1 MHYDFIEI
9 GTADFHTEIEK
20 ANPNTRG
27 LSVEPVLYYLNKL
40 PPKPLVHKVLA
51 AISDQDGW
59 ADCYYLPESMIDK
72 HFPGQWEL
80 KGNNAINTYHPQA
93 LHHVQAAGLNPEE
106 IFAHVRVPKFSF
118 QTLADMYQVTSL
130 DLLKTDTEGH
140 DCIILRSV
148 INCIQANKI
157 QIEQIKFESNVLSN
171 AGEVDSVI
179 MSLQKLGYKLLSRGE
194 DTILK
199 NFTCK

>member
-140 DCIILRSV
+140 DCIIMSSYITWTQRTGYFAKEIIFETHHLTPADQ
-148 INCIQANKI
+148 ITTAIQN
-157 QIEQIKFESNVLSN
+157 LS
-171 AGEVDSVI
+171 SI
-179 MSLQKLGYKLLSRGE
+179 GY
-194 DTILK
+194 TIVEHGMNTTMRYSK
-199 NFTCK
+199 

>member
-20 ANPNTRG
+20 AAATTCG

-40 PPKPLVHKVLA
+40 PSQPLVHKVLA

-59 ADCYYLPESMIDK
+59 ADCYYIPEAMIDR

-80 KGNNAINTYHPQA
+80 KGNNAINAYHPQA
-93 LHHVQAAGLNPEE
+93 LHHVQAAGLNPAE

-118 QTLADMYQVTSL
+118 STLAGMYQVTSIN
-130 DLLKTDTEGH
+130 LLKTDTEGH
-140 DCIILRSV
+140 DCVIINNYVEWAQKTRCFAKEV
-148 INCIQANKI
+148 IFETHHLTPADQITHTIQNLTNI
-157 QIEQIKFESNVLSN
+157 GYHMVEHGMNT
-171 AGEVDSVI
+171 I
-179 MSLQKLGYKLLSRGE
+179 MRYF
-194 DTILK
+194 I
-199 NFTCK
+199 